1 MAFESGQLKKAT
13 LRVVDGDATPSS
25 LTFMYNPEEF
35 QTAKSSS
42 WNRPTTTSAKSATK
56 PQFAGVG
63 PQTVSMDIFFDAYGD
78 SAGDVT
84 EQVRTLLDWVKPT
97 PSSIAKKLPSPPT
110 LAFEWGSSKALAEFR
125 GYLKSVTASYT
136 MFRPDGT
143 PIRASAKVNLE
154 EIPQD
159 PAGQNPTSGSLESQA
174 SVTLRDGDS
183 LQAVAWREYGDAAM
197 WRGLA
202 AYNGLDD
209 PLRVPAGT
217 RLLVPSY
224 SEARRL
230 ARGEG

>member
-42 WNRPTTTSAKSATK
+42 WNWPTTTSAKSATK

-110 LAFEWGSSKALAEFR
+110 LAFEWGSSKALADFR
-125 GYLKSVTASYT
+125 GYLESVTASYT

-143 PIRASAKVNLE
+143 PIRANAKISLE

-159 PAGQNPTSGSLESQA
+159 PSGQNPTSGSLESQA

-183 LQAVAWREYGDAAM
+183 LQAVAWREYGDPAM

-230 ARGEG
+230 AGGEG